1 MKSGLCLSFADNF
14 AKNLIQML
22 DDGTFGILYEVCIE
36 NKVEMDWKI
45 FCRWSFTKNILTL
58 KYNTRSAFD
67 LFSNNLDYYCYN
79 DHNNFFL
86 LL

>member
-36 NKVEMDWKI
+36 NKVEMD
-45 FCRWSFTKNILTL
+45 
-58 KYNTRSAFD
+58 
-67 LFSNNLDYYCYN
+67 
-79 DHNNFFL
+79 
-86 LL
+86 

>member
-1 MKSGLCLSFADNF
+1 MKSGLCLSFEDNF

-45 FCRWSFTKNILTL
+45 LVVLNFHEKYFDSQIYYKNCIWFIF
-58 KYNTRSAFD
+58 K
-67 LFSNNLDYYCYN
+67 
-79 DHNNFFL
+79 
-86 LL
+86 

>member
-45 FCRWSFTKNILTL
+45 LVVLNFHE
-58 KYNTRSAFD
+58 KYFD
-67 LFSNNLDYYCYN
+67 SQIYYKICIW
-79 DHNNFFL
+79 FIFK
-86 LL
+86 